1 MGFYIK
7 QKKYFI
13 LRDKFGI
20 FATSSR
26 PFAMRVRGIERLGE
40 VVLIIPRFELGDKEH
55 LEMERE
61 RIALQQW
68 LKNLGMGN
76 SKELRR

>member
-13 LRDKFGI
+13 LRDKFGV

-26 PFAMRVRGIERLGE
+26 PFAMKIRGIEKLGE
-40 VVLIIPRFELGDKEH
+40 VTLLIPRFELGDKEH

-68 LKNLGMGN
+68 LKIFGW
-76 SKELRR
+76 K

>member
-20 FATSSR
+20 FATSSH
-26 PFAMRVRGIERLGE
+26 PFAMKIRGIERLGE
-40 VVLIIPRFELGDKEH
+40 VTLLIPRFELGNKEH

-68 LKNLGMGN
+68 SKQFGMGQ
-76 SKELRR
+76 